1 MLVFWILYWVTTALW
16 AIWMVGYPVLH
27 VKIRKEKMQ
36 TFRYVLAGSV
46 ATIIINILNLL
57 INHTAH

>member
-1 MLVFWILYWVTTALW
+1 MLVFWILYWVITALW

-36 TFRYVLAGSV
+36 TFRYVFVGSV

-57 INHTAH
+57 INHTTH

>member
-1 MLVFWILYWVTTALW
+1 MLVFWILYWVTTALL

-36 TFRYVLAGSV
+36 TFRYMLVGSV

-57 INHTAH
+57 INLTAH

>member
-1 MLVFWILYWVTTALW
+1 MMVFWVLYWVTTAFW
-16 AIWMVGYPVLH
+16 VIWMVGYPVLH

-36 TFRYVLAGSV
+36 TFRYVLVGSV

-57 INHTAH
+57 IIHTTH